1 MDKIILLDNGHGENT
16 LGKCSPDRSLLEWK
30 YTRKIARLISEK
42 LIDKGYNVH
51 ILVPEDNDI
60 ALGERCKRVNKFVDE
75 YGSNNVVLI
84 SIHCNAA
91 GSDGK
96 WHKARG
102 WQVHTYIK
110 PSQESISLANI
121 LFDTTSD
128 LGLKVRRPSPDQN
141 YWMNDFWILKH
152 SKCPA
157 VLTENFFQDNEDDV
171 EFLLSDKGIN
181 SVVKLHVDSI
191 MKYCG

>member
-1 MDKIILLDNGHGENT
+1 
-16 LGKCSPDRSLLEWK
+16 
-30 YTRKIARLISEK
+30 
-42 LIDKGYNVH
+42 V
-51 ILVPEDNDI
+51 
-60 ALGERCKRVNKFVDE
+60 
-75 YGSNNVVLI
+75 
-84 SIHCNAA
+84 NAA
-91 GSDGK
+91 GSDEK

-102 WQVHTYIK
+102 WQVHTYTK
-110 PSQESISLANI
+110 PSQESIKFANI
-121 LFDTTSD
+121 LFDTTSN
-128 LGLKVRRPSPDQN
+128 LGLKVRRPSPNQN

-191 MKYCG
+191 IKYCG